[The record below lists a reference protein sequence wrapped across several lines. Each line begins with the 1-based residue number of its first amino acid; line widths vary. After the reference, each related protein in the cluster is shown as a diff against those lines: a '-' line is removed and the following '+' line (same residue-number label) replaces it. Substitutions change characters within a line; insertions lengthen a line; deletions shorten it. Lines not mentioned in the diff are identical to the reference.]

1 MGPCCSQYTFIDF
14 FFFFS
19 PSSLLF
25 ISPFQ
30 NFPFFFFFLIFCVY
44 IKCSGSGLH
53 FDAALITKLKLSFL

>member
-14 FFFFS
+14 FFF
-19 PSSLLF
+19 LLHLYFF

-30 NFPFFFFFLIFCVY
+30 NFPFFFFLIFCVY